1 MRKSVF
7 TAIIGLMVFTACNK
21 ENDVVQE
28 QRATVQVRG
37 DNSPCN
43 ILIRLESGT
52 TLYPVNSEKVSGFT
66 TNGVQV
72 MVSYRTTDEY
82 VSPCQS
88 TESAI
93 IEGIRSI
100 NP

>member
-1 MRKSVF
+1 MKKTVF
-7 TAIIGLMVFTACNK
+7 TAIIGLMTFTACDK
-21 ENDVVQE
+21 EGEAVQE

-43 ILIRLESGT
+43 ILIRLESGV

-66 TNGVQV
+66 TNGARV
-72 MVSYRTTDEY
+72 MVSYKTTDEY

-88 TESAI
+88 TEPAI
-93 IEGIRSI
+93 IEEIRSI
-100 NP
+100 NL